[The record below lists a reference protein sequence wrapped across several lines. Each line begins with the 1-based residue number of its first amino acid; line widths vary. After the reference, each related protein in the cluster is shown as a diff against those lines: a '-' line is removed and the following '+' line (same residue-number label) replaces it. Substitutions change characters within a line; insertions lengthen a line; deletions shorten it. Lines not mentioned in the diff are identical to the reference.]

1 LPWKALQQESRPAIK
16 SRGALQLCEGRR
28 TEDTGMKT
36 LLIVDDVP
44 GNVDVVLGFLAGAG
58 YRVLVSDS
66 GNRALDQLARN
77 LPDLILLD
85 LIMPGMDG
93 IETCRR
99 IKANKEWNH
108 IPIIMMTAA
117 DELTMK
123 LAAFTAGAVDFVTK
137 PVQPEEVQAR
147 VQTHLQIRELQESL
161 EQKNQQLAEEIEL
174 RLDAEKQ
181 LESSLEQALV
191 IANQQGHV
199 LFATGQARIL
209 LNTFFAERSDKH
221 LPAELLNWLV
231 GPDSKRPKLIT
242 HKKRGEIEV
251 DHFAISKTGNLSLLR
266 LDHRNGDNG
275 PKALLSL
282 GVTAREAEVLY
293 WISEGKTNPEI
304 AIIIDASL
312 NTVKKHAINLF
323 AKLGV
328 ETRTGAARLALGV
341 LTPQQ

>member
-1 LPWKALQQESRPAIK
+1 
-16 SRGALQLCEGRR
+16 
-28 TEDTGMKT
+28 MKT

-66 GNRALDQLARN
+66 GIRALEQLTRN
-77 LPDLILLD
+77 IPDLILLD
-85 LIMPGMDG
+85 LVMPGIDG

-99 IKANKEWNH
+99 IKANKEWSH
-108 IPIIMMTAA
+108 IPVIMMTAA
-117 DELTMK
+117 DELAKK
-123 LAAFTAGAVDFVTK
+123 LSAFEAGAVDFVTK
-137 PVQPEEVQAR
+137 PVQPQEVQAR
-147 VQTHLQIRELQESL
+147 VQTHLQIRELQQSL
-161 EQKNQQLAEEIEL
+161 ELKNRELAEEIEL

-181 LESSLEQALV
+181 LESSLEQALL
-191 IANQQGHV
+191 IANQHGHI

-209 LNTFFAERSDKH
+209 LNTFFAERSDKK
-221 LPAELLNWLV
+221 LPMELVKWLG
-231 GPDSKRPKLIT
+231 GPDSQRPKLVT

-251 DHFAISKTGNLSLLR
+251 DHFALSKSGNLSLLR
-266 LDHRNGDNG
+266 LEHRNGDNG

-323 AKLGV
+323 SKLGV
-328 ETRTGAARLALGV
+328 ETRTAAARLALGV
-341 LTPQQ
+341 LTPLQ